1 MNRYLMSKEQMA
13 HVRAEA
19 RIAYLGTTRRF
30 LSPSLNKPEI
40 RRMAIGETRAKLIES
55 GRFNSILGGLLLAV
69 AMKFIEKLID
79 KWIDEDLF
87 TVDSISRTASKGEPG
102 YVEK

>member
-1 MNRYLMSKEQMA
+1 MNRYLMSKDQMA
-13 HVRAEA
+13 NVRAEA
-19 RIAYLGTTRRF
+19 RLAYLGTSRRF
-30 LSPSLNKPEI
+30 LNPTLNKPEI
-40 RRMAIGETRAKLIES
+40 RRMAISETRAKLVES

-69 AMKFIEKLID
+69 AMKFIERLID

-87 TVDSISRTASKGEPG
+87 TVDSIPRTPVKGEPG